1 MVTRLLVP
9 IICLAV
15 LASARCQKAPVQV
28 GIEFRL
34 AEAEPASGLT
44 EMTFALTGETFYVH
58 DEAVLSN
65 KHVESAAVSSW
76 QGRDVVEILLTDA
89 GSERL
94 ARFTR
99 ANVGRRIAM
108 LVDDVLISAPVI
120 RAPITGGRA
129 IIDGRFSNEEAQR
142 VAQGMMRR

>member
-1 MVTRLLVP
+1 
-9 IICLAV
+9 
-15 LASARCQKAPVQV
+15 
-28 GIEFRL
+28 
-34 AEAEPASGLT
+34 
-44 EMTFALTGETFYVH
+44 MTFALTGETFYVH